1 MNILKPLIFTGC
13 LALIFTMSC
22 KKAIEK
28 KAQDMVMDAM
38 TNGEWI
44 VEQYIEGS
52 NNISDQFLNYYF
64 KFNSNGTVT
73 GTINSNATH
82 GTWSGNA
89 TDYTIT
95 SDFPSAGDPLKKL
108 NGVWKIKDSYWDFV
122 KAEMTTSS
130 GTNKL
135 MLRKK

>member
-1 MNILKPLIFTGC
+1 MNIVKPLILTGC
-13 LALIFTMSC
+13 LALLFSMSC

-44 VEQYIEGS
+44 VEQYMEGS
-52 NNISDQFLNYYF
+52 NNISSQFLNYYF

-73 GTINSNATH
+73 GTINSTSTN
-82 GTWSGNA
+82 GTWAGNA

-108 NGVWKIKDSYWDFV
+108 NGVWKIKDSYWDYV

-130 GTNKL
+130 GTNVL